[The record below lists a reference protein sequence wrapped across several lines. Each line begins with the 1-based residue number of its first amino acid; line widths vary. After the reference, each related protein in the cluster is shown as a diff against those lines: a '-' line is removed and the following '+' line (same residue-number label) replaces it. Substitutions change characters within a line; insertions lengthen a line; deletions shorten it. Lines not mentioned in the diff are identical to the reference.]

1 MVLEDLE
8 HFLLSRTKC
17 RFSLCATGNFLH
29 CIILLQFLRFHFDF
43 FAFLVEK
50 LSLNQVHQ
58 SSLPGKVF
66 FFLFLKILWISL
78 RYKTFALFWLV
89 GKWRKRKFW
98 VFGSCCFGFQKL
110 KRSIHVCWLI
120 SLGFIGEY
128 GEFWFTGS
136 PKVKRNIALIGLE
149 RV

>member
-8 HFLLSRTKC
+8 HFLLSRTKR

-66 FFLFLKILWISL
+66 FFLFLKILLISL
-78 RYKTFALFWLV
+78 RYRTFALFLV
-89 GKWRKRKFW
+89 GGKMEEKKILSLW
-98 VFGSCCFGFQKL
+98 VL
-110 KRSIHVCWLI
+110 L
-120 SLGFIGEY
+120 
-128 GEFWFTGS
+128 FWF
-136 PKVKRNIALIGLE
+136 PKVEKVNTCMLID
-149 RV
+149 